1 MLMQPLHRGPERRYV
16 VRQALVVGGQVL
28 RQRGAGAGEVVA
40 GQRGRRGGGHGVA
53 GGVRRERRVEGDG
66 VGDDVVALRGC
77 LRRELGV
84 PVGVRAGGGGLVVQR
99 ASQRAVWG
107 RGEGEERGRQR

>member
-1 MLMQPLHRGPERRYV
+1 MLMEPLHRGPERRYV
-16 VRQALVVGGQVL
+16 VRQALVVGWQVL
-28 RQRGAGAGEVVA
+28 SQRGGGAGEVVA

-66 VGDDVVALRGC
+66 VGDDVVALRGR

-99 ASQRAVWG
+99 ASQRAV
-107 RGEGEERGRQR
+107 